1 MVTIVGAG
9 MAGLLAGNM
18 MRQLAPQIM
27 EEQKQLPNNHSAVLR
42 FRTSKVGDALGI
54 RFRKVRMVKT
64 ALEWRNPVADAL
76 AYAYKNGGVRLSDR
90 SITAGLT
97 VDDRYIAPPDLIE
110 RMARGLDIA
119 YGKRYTNHA
128 NEVPPRVPIISTL
141 PMPIL
146 MSILRYPD
154 RDKVKFNHIGG
165 VNIKATIAD
174 CDAYVS
180 LMVPDPGFSFS
191 RVSITGNEMIV
202 EVPNPPEL
210 GEEGMRLWANDVVN
224 VAAEMLGIPL
234 SAVTDF
240 ILKRQSYSKIMP
252 VNEDVRKQFMF
263 WATDHHGIYSLGRF
277 ATWRPGLLLDDLV
290 HDIERITEWIE
301 SKDRYAVAR
310 HR

>member
-90 SITAGLT
+90 SITAGMT

-128 NEVPPRVPIISTL
+128 NEVPPRVPISPRCL
-141 PMPIL
+141 CR
-146 MSILRYPD
+146 S
-154 RDKVKFNHIGG
+154 
-165 VNIKATIAD
+165 
-174 CDAYVS
+174 
-180 LMVPDPGFSFS
+180 
-191 RVSITGNEMIV
+191 
-202 EVPNPPEL
+202 
-210 GEEGMRLWANDVVN
+210 
-224 VAAEMLGIPL
+224 
-234 SAVTDF
+234 
-240 ILKRQSYSKIMP
+240 
-252 VNEDVRKQFMF
+252 
-263 WATDHHGIYSLGRF
+263 
-277 ATWRPGLLLDDLV
+277 
-290 HDIERITEWIE
+290 
-301 SKDRYAVAR
+301 
-310 HR
+310 